1 MGTEPALYLRV
12 CPGRR
17 RPRGAG
23 RCLLGSLGSL
33 GTEPPGLTVSGG
45 TPGPPKQ
52 VGALSS
58 ERPALAH
65 GSLPTLK
72 GALDTVPCSS
82 AGPSGLRGRAGG
94 APAPSSRGARFSSGM
109 FSASLRSL
117 PRDRPAPSSLGRDS
131 EERALRFRLDSV
143 STPYSRH
150 PRGPPAGP
158 PRNKPTSGR
167 PRDPPRGPAGSALS
181 PQAAGGRPRPRAPR
195 ARPPGERSR
204 LEAPATSDSTFPTS
218 LTCDPDWAPPREPPA
233 VSRGRGRG
241 RGYGKR
247 PVTRLWSPPHP
258 HLAETEEREG
268 HVGRNESVLGLLHV
282 PKAAWSW
289 SPRTREAVEFSAG
302 DAGPLRGRTVHAI
315 PCRPPPR
322 PWPRVRGRESTGSG
336 PDTGTGTGVPEGR
349 GGGQHFVVSWTGAEP
364 REGPASV
371 RAARGTHPSEAS
383 SS

>member
-1 MGTEPALYLRV
+1 MWGQNLPCTCESVPGADGLAVQAAV
-12 CPGRR
+12 CW
-17 RPRGAG
+17 
-23 RCLLGSLGSL
+23 
-33 GTEPPGLTVSGG
+33 
-45 TPGPPKQ
+45 
-52 VGALSS
+52 
-58 ERPALAH
+58 
-65 GSLPTLK
+65 
-72 GALDTVPCSS
+72 
-82 AGPSGLRGRAGG
+82 GLRGPWEQNHQGWLCQGG
-94 APAPSSRGARFSSGM
+94 RLGPQSRWGPSAQSIPLWLTAPFPPSKGPWTRCRVPRPAIWPPGPGGRGSRPQLTWGSVFLRDVL
-109 FSASLRSL
+109 ASLRSL
-117 PRDRPAPSSLGRDS
+117 PRDRPAPSSLGRES
-131 EERALRFRLDSV
+131 EERALRFRLDSA

-158 PRNKPTSGR
+158 PCNKRTSGR

-302 DAGPLRGRTVHAI
+302 DAGPLRGRTVHAT

-322 PWPRVRGRESTGSG
+322 SWPRVRGRESTGSG

-349 GGGQHFVVSWTGAEP
+349 GRGQHFVVSWTGAEP
-364 REGPASV
+364 REGPARV
-371 RAARGTHPSEAS
+371 QAARGTHPSEAS